1 MRPQDGKDKIL
12 EAGLNL
18 FAKNGFHGT
27 SVSQIAAAASVSKGL
42 TYNYFDS
49 KEALLL
55 AIIDRA
61 SETMMAVASEMAT
74 DTVINNGYQ
83 ITLRDFL
90 ARYGKSLRANE
101 RFLSFQLSLMFQP
114 DLRAIVEGPMQA
126 RAEQLLAMTYA
137 MFNQAGAREPL
148 VIARRF
154 ISEIDGIS
162 LHYLSIFKDYPLD
175 EMLVQLYQNYKELP
189 R

>member
-12 EAGLNL
+12 EAGLTL
-18 FAKNGFHGT
+18 FAKKGFHAT
-27 SVSQIAAAASVSKGL
+27 SISQIAAKAEVSKGL
-42 TYNYFDS
+42 TYNYFNS

-61 SETMMAVASEMAT
+61 SDTIMAVASEMAAE
-74 DTVINNGYQ
+74 TVVNSGYQ

-90 ARYGKSLRANE
+90 ARYGKLLRANGH
-101 RFLSFQLSLMFQP
+101 FLKFQISLMFQP
-114 DLRAIVEGPMQA
+114 DLRSIVEGPMQA
-126 RAEQLLAMTYA
+126 RAEQLLAMTQD
-137 MFNQAGAREPL
+137 MFRQAGAREPM
-148 VIARRF
+148 VVARRF
-154 ISEIDGIS
+154 ISELDGVT